1 VGELRGLTGH
11 QVVGVLRERYS
22 AEARAHAE
30 VLEAVWETA
39 RCVEP
44 DSTRRLSD
52 KDEWSNDEVRVA
64 LGLTRNAAARIVTE
78 AFDVVHRL
86 PELHDAMAAGDLDP
100 ARARIFGDWTA
111 ELAESHAIS
120 VVNSLL
126 PRCRLSEAARLTT
139 GQLVDRI
146 KTMAIALDP
155 DWARRRYEAKL
166 EQRKL
171 VATRESEGT
180 ATLSGKHLPVERV
193 AASSARY
200 ERLALAA
207 KRGGDRRP
215 IDHIRADLYL
225 GVNDGTYAGLSDEQI
240 LTDLLAS
247 TVTFNAADESADE
260 SAAAEPDADES
271 AADPEPAAP
280 APSAGPS
287 GVPAFEPVK
296 SWAGVQLRVRLSTLL
311 GLDRN
316 PGELA
321 GWGSCHA
328 ELAQQMVREMG
339 AAQWRYIFTCP
350 DGWFVSTG
358 LLRSRPTGSK
368 QRRITNQGVI
378 EIVVPVDLLPRLFG
392 ADGYGDLAAT
402 VAPDLVASWGGVLA
416 DLHDKLAEPETRR
429 LLDPTRRF
437 PGAALR
443 REVLASLKTCV
454 GSGCRAPA
462 ASGEVDHRKDHAK
475 GGLTVEENL
484 NPMCKHDH
492 RVKTEA
498 GWQLRRVDDT
508 FEWTTRL
515 GHVYLVPVPPVL
527 PDPPRPP
534 EPRPPKPGRDL
545 FSALRHPTPWDESQH
560 GPPPF

>member
-39 RCVEP
+39 RCTEP

-64 LGLTRNAAARIVTE
+64 LGLTRNAAARLVNE
-78 AFDVVHRL
+78 AYDAVHRL

-100 ARARIFGDWTA
+100 ARARTFGEWTA
-111 ELAESHAIS
+111 DLAESHALS
-120 VVNSLL
+120 VVASLL
-126 PRCRLSEAARLTT
+126 PRCRLSEQSRLTT
-139 GQLVDRI
+139 GQLIDRI
-146 KTMAIALDP
+146 KSMAIALDP
-155 DWARRRYEAKL
+155 EWARRRYEAKL
-166 EQRKL
+166 EERKL

-180 ATLSGKHLPVERV
+180 ASLSGKHLPVERV

-200 ERLALAA
+200 ERLARAA
-207 KRGGDRRP
+207 KNAGDQRP
-215 IDHIRADLYL
+215 INHIRADLYL
-225 GVNDGTYAGLSDEQI
+225 GVNDGTYAGMTDDQI
-240 LTDLLAS
+240 LAALLAS
-247 TVTFNAADESADE
+247 TVTFDA
-260 SAAAEPDADES
+260 PVDADS
-271 AADPEPAAP
+271 NPGADTEPAAEAEP
-280 APSAGPS
+280 APPAPEPPGSPA
-287 GVPAFEPVK
+287 GVPAFEPEK
-296 SWAGVQLRVRLSTLL
+296 SWAGVQLRARLSTLL

-316 PGELA
+316 PAELA

-339 AAQWRYIFTCP
+339 AAQWRYLFTCP
-350 DGWFVSTG
+350 DGYFVSTG

-368 QRRITNQGVI
+368 QRRVTNQGVI
-378 EIVVPVDLLPRLFG
+378 EIVVPIDLLPRLFG

-402 VAPDLVASWGGVLA
+402 VAPDLIASWDPVLA
-416 DLHDKLAEPETRR
+416 DLYDKLMEPETRR
-429 LLDPTRRF
+429 LLDPRRRF

-462 ASGEVDHRKDHAK
+462 ASSEVDHRKDHAK

-498 GWQLRRVDDT
+498 GWQLRRVEDT

-527 PDPPRPP
+527 PDPPTPP
-534 EPRPPKPGRDL
+534 EPRPTQPGRDL
-545 FSALRHPTPWDESQH
+545 FSALRQPTPWDESEH